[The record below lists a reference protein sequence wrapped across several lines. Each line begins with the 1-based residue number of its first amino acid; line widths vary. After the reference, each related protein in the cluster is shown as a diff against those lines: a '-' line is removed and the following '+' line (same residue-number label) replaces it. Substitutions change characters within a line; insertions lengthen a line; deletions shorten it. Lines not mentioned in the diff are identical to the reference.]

1 MAMMKQLLF
10 VALVVLI
17 VAGKAPVSLAF
28 FLLQLTQI
36 LTLIPLPFHFSIV
49 SFSMVEAAQPYTT
62 YPPRILRRI
71 REAAEAMD
79 YPKHN

>member
-28 FLLQLTQI
+28 FLLQLTLI
-36 LTLIPLPFHFSIV
+36 LTLIPFPFLLLLHSIV
-49 SFSMVEAAQPYTT
+49 F
-62 YPPRILRRI
+62 
-71 REAAEAMD
+71 D
-79 YPKHN
+79 G

>member
-17 VAGKAPVSLAF
+17 VA
-28 FLLQLTQI
+28 
-36 LTLIPLPFHFSIV
+36 V

-71 REAAEAMD
+71 REAAEAMN